1 MESDNI
7 DEILQLS
14 HLSSGKIS
22 SKAGQFPEPVPC
34 SLKQR
39 EPHRLSEAFC
49 EIG

>member
-7 DEILQLS
+7 DEILSSL
-14 HLSSGKIS
+14 LSSGKIS

-39 EPHRLSEAFC
+39 EPH
-49 EIG
+49 IGCLKPSVR